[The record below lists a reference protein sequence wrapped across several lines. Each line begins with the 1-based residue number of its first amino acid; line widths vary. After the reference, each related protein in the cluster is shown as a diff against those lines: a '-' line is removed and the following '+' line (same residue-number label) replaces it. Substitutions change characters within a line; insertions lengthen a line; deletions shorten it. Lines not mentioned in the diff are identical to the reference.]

1 MIVNHQSDLEA
12 QPSPNDWK
20 TILGLRHSDG
30 VHWARVRAAQVNMIA
45 DRAIIRLIFSVISGG
60 LVAAALHNSAAPWIG
75 WVWFAGIVGLS
86 VVLALPRLRDGRINL
101 LSASQSELNSAATG
115 ILIAGAGWGA
125 LPIMLGLFGKP
136 EQALIAWTFGTAIMA
151 GTTFLFSS
159 LPLFT
164 AGLIAIVGISL
175 AVMMFLFALPY
186 LALIALLYTAG
197 LIYACLQNGRTFVL
211 HKINELVL
219 QEKSEVVSLLLR
231 EYEDS
236 GGDWMW
242 QTDASRCLTQVSP
255 RLAASLG
262 VEPQALETKPLLQI
276 LAGDAW
282 EAGNFSANL
291 RDLSEKL
298 KNRESFSDLI
308 LPVQIGGHTH
318 WWELSASPRFDD
330 NGNFVGFRG
339 VGSDVTEAYR
349 SADKINRMARFD
361 TLTGLPNR
369 MLVNETLGEA
379 MAEAD
384 RWRTR
389 CGFMMID
396 LDRFKAVNDTLGHPI
411 GDRLLTRVSE
421 RLRSVMS
428 DNELCGRLGGD
439 EFAVVVKDAND
450 PQRMARL
457 AQSIIDTLSQ
467 PYEVDQYTIYI
478 GASVGTAVGP
488 RDGRSV
494 EMLIRSADLALYKSK
509 DQGGGAFNSYEPQF
523 HAHAEER
530 RVIEIALRKA
540 LERNEFEVHYQ
551 PVVNAQSG
559 TIESFEALLR
569 WNNPDLGSVSPF
581 KFIPIAE
588 EARLIGPIGEWVL
601 RTACA
606 EAARWPST
614 IRVAVNVSAE
624 QLHDAQ
630 FATTVVSA
638 LSHAG
643 LPPHRLELEVTESV
657 FMREGTKAIAVLEQI
672 LALGVRLALDDF
684 GTGYSSLGYLS
695 KTKFSTIKVDRS
707 FVQGAAK
714 NLPESLA
721 IIRAVV
727 ALADSLGMS
736 TTAEGVENDDECEM
750 IKRLGCRKIQG
761 YLFGRPMPAAEARR
775 VISTD
780 AQVRAAA

>member
-1 MIVNHQSDLEA
+1 VNQNSDLEA
-12 QPSPNDWK
+12 QPSANDWM
-20 TILGLRHSDG
+20 TILGLRDSEG
-30 VHWARVRAAQVNMIA
+30 VHWARVRASQVNMIA
-45 DRAIIRLIFSVISGG
+45 NRAIIRLVFSVISGAV
-60 LVAAALHNSAAPWIG
+60 VAAALHATPVAWIG
-75 WVWFAGIVGLS
+75 WLWFAVMTGLS
-86 VVLALPRLRDGRINL
+86 GLLAVPHLRNGRTTL
-101 LSASQSELNSAATG
+101 LSASQSELNSAAMG
-115 ILIAGAGWGA
+115 ILIAAVGWGT
-125 LPIMLGLFGKP
+125 LPILLGLFGKS
-136 EQALIAWTFGTAIMA
+136 EHALIAWTFGTAIMA

-164 AGLIAIVGISL
+164 AGLLAIVGLSL
-175 AVMMFLFALPY
+175 TVMMFLFAMPY
-186 LALIALLYTAG
+186 LAAIAVFYAGG
-197 LIYACLQNGRTFVL
+197 LIYACLQNGRTHVL
-211 HKINELVL
+211 HKINEFVL

-242 QTDASRCLTQVSP
+242 QTDASRCITQVSP
-255 RLAASLG
+255 RFAAALG
-262 VEPQALETKPLLQI
+262 VEPQTLETKPLLQI

-282 EAGNFSANL
+282 EAGNFSAGL

-298 KNRESFSDLI
+298 KNRESFSDLVI
-308 LPVQIGGHTH
+308 PVQVAGHVH

-330 NGNFVGFRG
+330 NGVFVGFRG
-339 VGSDVTEAYR
+339 VGSDVSEAHR

-369 MLVNETLGEA
+369 MLVNETLGTA

-478 GASVGTAVGP
+478 GASIGTAIGP

-509 DQGGGAFNSYEPQF
+509 DQGGGVFNSYEPQF

-540 LERNEFEVHYQ
+540 LERNEFELHYQ

-569 WNNPDLGSVSPF
+569 WNNPDLGSVSPV

-588 EARLIGPIGEWVL
+588 EARLIGPIGEWVM

-657 FMREGTKAIAVLEQI
+657 FMREGTKAISVLEQI

-695 KTKFSTIKVDRS
+695 KTKFSTIKIDRS

-736 TTAEGVENDDECEM
+736 TTAEGVETDDECEM
-750 IKRLGCRKIQG
+750 IKGLGCRKIQG
-761 YLFGRPMPAAEARR
+761 YLFGRPMSATEARR

-780 AQVRAAA
+780 AQARAAA

>member
-1 MIVNHQSDLEA
+1 MTQQSDIE
-12 QPSPNDWK
+12 SPPAPDDWL
-20 TILGLRHSDG
+20 TILGLRDSGDAY
-30 VHWARVRAAQVNMIA
+30 WTRVRAAQINLMA
-45 DRAIIRLIFSVISGG
+45 DRTLIRLGFSVIAGG
-60 LVAAALHNSAAPWIG
+60 LVVGALHGTSSAWLGWIWYAMIVALSAGLAIPQLRNGRSNLVAATQSDLNNSAI
-75 WVWFAGIVGLS
+75 
-86 VVLALPRLRDGRINL
+86 
-101 LSASQSELNSAATG
+101 G
-115 ILIAGAGWGA
+115 ILAAGAGWGA
-125 LPIMLGLFGKP
+125 LPILLGIFGKP
-136 EQALIAWTFGTAIMA
+136 ENALIAWTCGTAIMA
-151 GTTFLFSS
+151 GATFAFSS

-164 AGLIAIVGISL
+164 AGLLATLGLCL
-175 AVMMFLFALPY
+175 AVMMYLFAMPY
-186 LALIALLYTAG
+186 VAIISLVYATGLIA
-197 LIYACLQNGRTFVL
+197 ACLHNGRTYVL
-211 HKINELVL
+211 HKINEFVL

-242 QTDASRCLTQVSP
+242 QTDASRCLTHVSP
-255 RLAASLG
+255 RFAIALG
-262 VEPQALETKPLLQI
+262 VEPQSLETKPLLEI

-282 EAGNFSANL
+282 EAGNFSAGL

-298 KNRESFSDLI
+298 KNRESFSDLV
-308 LPVQIGGHTH
+308 LPVQIGGNTH

-330 NGNFVGFRG
+330 NGSFVGFRG
-339 VGSDVTEAYR
+339 VGSDVTDAYR

-369 MLVNETLGEA
+369 LMVNETLGTA

-457 AQSIIDTLSQ
+457 AQHIIDTLSQ

-478 GASVGTAVGP
+478 GASIGTAIGP

-494 EMLIRSADLALYKSK
+494 EMLIRSADLALYRSK
-509 DQGGGAFNSYEPQF
+509 DQGGGVFNVYEPQF

-569 WNNPDLGSVSPF
+569 WNNPDLGAVSPF

-601 RTACA
+601 RTACE

-630 FATTVVSA
+630 FAATVVSA

-657 FMREGTKAIAVLEQI
+657 FMREGTKAVSVLEQI
-672 LALGVRLALDDF
+672 LSLGVRLALDDF

-736 TTAEGVENDDECEM
+736 TTAEGVENDDECKM
-750 IKRLGCRKIQG
+750 IKDLGCRKIQG
-761 YLFGRPMPAAEARR
+761 YLFGRPMPAEEARR
-775 VISTD
+775 VIASD
-780 AQVRAAA
+780 SQARAAA